1 MKKSLIALAVATA
14 AASAA
19 AQSSVTLFGLVD
31 IGYGSHKTTGNG
43 GRSISSQGVMDG
55 GLAGQ
60 RIGFRGSE
68 NLGGG
73 ITADFWVEQ
82 GLSMTNGAMFG
93 VRAGASGHQY
103 DGFSAAGSGAA
114 LGGTAGAYTQ
124 ATNRQ
129 TWAGLRGGF
138 GNFRIGYQYTNL
150 YEVTTL
156 SGYVISSEGVQG
168 GDKAH
173 LISVPAT
180 HITRANGLTYISP
193 KMSGF
198 EVRLQYGAGTGRES
212 FESSAA
218 NAASDLTRDNA
229 RRSSFMVKYDQGP
242 LSGAVAYTKY
252 DVQQSARVA
261 EAAGGSNVYGA
272 LINLTAI
279 TNAAQRGG
287 SIINLGA
294 SYDFKVAKFYLTHAD
309 GENGGTGT
317 STVNTKFKG
326 TNVGVSVPFGK
337 TAPFLSMGRASATNS
352 QTGVKSEDYDLL
364 QIGVRHSMSPRTTVY
379 AIHGTTKNDAAAAI
393 AEGYTKD
400 TKTVVGISHSF

>member
-150 YEVTTL
+150 YEVATL

-212 FESSAA
+212 FESSAP

-229 RRSSFMVKYDQGP
+229 RRSSFMVKYD
-242 LSGAVAYTKY
+242 
-252 DVQQSARVA
+252 
-261 EAAGGSNVYGA
+261 
-272 LINLTAI
+272 
-279 TNAAQRGG
+279 
-287 SIINLGA
+287 
-294 SYDFKVAKFYLTHAD
+294 
-309 GENGGTGT
+309 
-317 STVNTKFKG
+317 
-326 TNVGVSVPFGK
+326 
-337 TAPFLSMGRASATNS
+337 
-352 QTGVKSEDYDLL
+352 
-364 QIGVRHSMSPRTTVY
+364 
-379 AIHGTTKNDAAAAI
+379 
-393 AEGYTKD
+393 
-400 TKTVVGISHSF
+400 